1 MMVLQN
7 YDKMWELSS
16 VICGISDDFVRFWHA
31 DQNVRKA
38 PDQATYI
45 EYGEASLENVKV

>member
-1 MMVLQN
+1 MAEILTI
-7 YDKMWELSS
+7 LSEFDNA
-16 VICGISDDFVRFWHA
+16 ICGIYDNFVRFWHS

>member
-1 MMVLQN
+1 MLEILTFLLEFSN
-7 YDKMWELSS
+7 A
-16 VICGISDDFVRFWHA
+16 ICGICDSFVRFWQS

>member
-1 MMVLQN
+1 MCQN
-7 YDKMWELSS
+7 S
-16 VICGISDDFVRFWHA
+16 